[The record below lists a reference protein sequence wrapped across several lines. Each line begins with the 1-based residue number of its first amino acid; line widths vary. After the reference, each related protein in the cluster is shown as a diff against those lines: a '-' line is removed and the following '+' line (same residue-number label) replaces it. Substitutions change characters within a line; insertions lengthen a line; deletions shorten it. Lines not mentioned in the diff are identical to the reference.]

1 MTEEQF
7 GALKL
12 DEAGYWTG
20 HIALDFFGKQLEP
33 CLMIDSCYE
42 SQSEISSRQKETCWA
57 FLEKWPEVQGTVV
70 KEILRYYNEELDE
83 TGFQDI
89 AF

>member
-7 GALKL
+7 GALEL

-42 SQSEISSRQKETCWA
+42 S
-57 FLEKWPEVQGTVV
+57 
-70 KEILRYYNEELDE
+70 
-83 TGFQDI
+83 
-89 AF
+89 